1 MSGREVLRNVPNGV
15 RPDIP
20 PSCRQELSETMIQ
33 CWHKNPHQRP
43 SFTESITK
51 LSKALLQW
59 QEDTVTTDPEYIDV
73 SGFSEDYENGMIYFN
88 RRVSEFECE
97 I

>member
-1 MSGREVLRNVPNGV
+1 MRKS
-15 RPDIP
+15 
-20 PSCRQELSETMIQ
+20 LSRTLM
-33 CWHKNPHQRP
+33 
-43 SFTESITK
+43 
-51 LSKALLQW
+51 QW
-59 QEDTVTTDPEYIDV
+59 QEEIPTNVSEYIDV